1 MTAVTCR
8 EHYRENVDS
17 FIIVSSD
24 SDYWGLI
31 SSLPDARFLMMIE
44 RGKSSQD
51 LKITLAR
58 NGIFYCYTEEFY
70 DGSSDK
76 IKTIALANEVKQVL
90 ERALPQNIYDALELA
105 LTATGIH
112 MKDEEKRQFID
123 NTLVDMSLVMDESGK
138 LSIKLNTK

>member
-1 MTAVTCR
+1 
-8 EHYRENVDS
+8 
-17 FIIVSSD
+17 
-24 SDYWGLI
+24 
-31 SSLPDARFLMMIE
+31 MMIE

-51 LKITLAR
+51 LKTTLSR

-112 MKDEEKRQFID
+112 MKDEEKRQFIE